1 VKFPKKELSR
11 DSSKDEFFPTP
22 RQRIVLDVLFTN
34 TMKEH
39 FIKALEVEYEVGR
52 ERGFEEARK
61 LMLAKIESMLRIAR
75 DYQKTTNNQGEAL
88 AEIQTLEELEGEL
101 K

>member
-1 VKFPKKELSR
+1 MSLPEINKR
-11 DSSKDEFFPTP
+11 DSANAECKKFKPLTDRE
-22 RQRIVLDVLFTN
+22 
-34 TMKEH
+34 
-39 FIKALEVEYEVGR
+39 AEVYCIGL
-52 ERGFEEARK
+52 ERGFEQAKK